1 LPKGI
6 EFEGSATFIPS
17 NPNQCEFKMEY
28 WDSSTWKAHI
38 ALACISCEKV
48 VLFTTEDDILRTR
61 NSDTVDLFIPT
72 VCFSCE
78 SDEKRKT
85 ADAKSNKD
93 VPVAVWMPLSISKGM
108 VWEWKPYSAMNTFLG
123 GRLFLPKKL
132 SLVHRDEVRDM
143 AGSNY
148 KIQSVKLNPSTEVA
162 AQLDPYLQSGFF

>member
-1 LPKGI
+1 M
-6 EFEGSATFIPS
+6 S
-17 NPNQCEFKMEY
+17 
-28 WDSSTWKAHI
+28 WKAHI

-48 VLFTTEDDILRTR
+48 VLFTIEDDILRTR
-61 NSDTVDLFIPT
+61 DLDNVDLFIPT

-78 SDEKRKT
+78 NDEKRKT
-85 ADAKSNKD
+85 SDAKSNKD
-93 VPVAVWMPLSISKGM
+93 VPVAVWMPLSISVGM
-108 VWEWKPYSAMNTFLG
+108 VRTWKPYSAMNTFLG
-123 GRLFLPKKL
+123 GSLLLPKKKL